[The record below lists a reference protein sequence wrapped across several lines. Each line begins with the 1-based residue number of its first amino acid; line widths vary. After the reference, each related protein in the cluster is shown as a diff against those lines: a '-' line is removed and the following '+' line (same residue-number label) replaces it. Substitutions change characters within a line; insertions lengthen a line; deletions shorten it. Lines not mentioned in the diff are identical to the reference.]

1 MRDVRKP
8 DFGHAGQIEL
18 RVAIANSL
26 RSPHTEKLAFPP
38 DPRRQDD
45 TGGDTLRMGCADL
58 IERDLRLGFEPDIR
72 REPRHRTQNALGW
85 LARKDPYQR
94 PFVGQRIT
102 KLPDQRAQRIP
113 SNFMTQ

>member
-38 DPRRQDD
+38 DPRRF
-45 TGGDTLRMGCADL
+45 LLEA
-58 IERDLRLGFEPDIR
+58 RLLLHE
-72 REPRHRTQNALGW
+72 L
-85 LARKDPYQR
+85 
-94 PFVGQRIT
+94 
-102 KLPDQRAQRIP
+102 
-113 SNFMTQ
+113 